1 MNKKTKY
8 AINGALIGG
17 TVFGILDGLKQYNEI
32 QESSGKDFDWG
43 RLLLAV
49 GKGAAIG
56 GAGGF
61 LLGAWRDYENS
72 KVRPINTD
80 LSLIKLSDEI
90 RLDESHPIYVK
101 LKEKGQSLVFMLL
114 TKYGLDIE
122 STPRLGSTLN
132 GTALKYNF
140 DIDYAINFKH
150 YAFNNIEEMFDS
162 VHDFFEGSI
171 GINGIQRVRRQR
183 KSIGVFVKIDG
194 IEHKID
200 FAPCKLSK
208 GKRNGA
214 GYLHVNDDS
223 LFGKPSYTKTNVRE
237 LNKIKLSLTQQRI
250 VILLK
255 NWKEKNHLPLSS
267 YLLQNL
273 VLDAYAFAPSIPRGF
288 TKKVVMVLRH
298 IESNLHIAF
307 IRGVENTNNVIT
319 NIPQSDKDVIADA
332 ARKVIKEYEYQPNT
346 IMDEMFY

>member
-1 MNKKTKY
+1 MNKRTKY

-17 TVFGILDGLKQYNEI
+17 TVFGILDGIKQYNEI

-43 RLLLAV
+43 RLLLTV
-49 GKGAAIG
+49 GKGASIG
-56 GAGGF
+56 GSGGF

-90 RLDESHPIYVK
+90 RLDESHPTYVK

-114 TKYGLDIE
+114 TKYGSDIE

-150 YAFNNIEEMFDS
+150 DAFNNIEQMFDS
-162 VHDFFEGSI
+162 VHDFFEGSV
-171 GINGIQRVRRQR
+171 GNNDIQRVRRQR
-183 KSIGVFVKIDG
+183 KSIGVFVNIDG

-214 GYLHVNDDS
+214 GYLHVNGNS
-223 LFGKPSYTKTNVRE
+223 FFGNPSYTKTNVRE
-237 LNKIKLSLTQQRI
+237 LNKVKLSHTQRRI
-250 VILLK
+250 ILLLK
-255 NWKEKNHLPLSS
+255 NWKERNDLPLSS
-267 YLLQNL
+267 HLLQHM
-273 VLDAYAFAPSIPRGF
+273 VLDAYAFTPSIPKGF
-288 TKKVVMVLRH
+288 TKKVVMVIRH
-298 IESNLHIAF
+298 MADNLHFAF

-319 NIPQSDKDVIADA
+319 AIPQSDKDIIANA
-332 ARKVIKEYEYQPNT
+332 AREVIKDYEYQPNS
-346 IMDEMFY
+346 ILEVMFP